1 LASALV
7 AIAGAREAE
16 AACINVTTGF
26 PVAISQPTSGQTVV
40 CDTSAPNPPPPST
53 VVSAQAGSTNVSVTV
68 LPGAILSPTFRA
80 IGIVTDSTALNQ
92 GQIHTSGIN
101 AFGISTTGNGSTL
114 TNQGS
119 ITTTGQNAFGLD
131 ARGSNSQQRDDRRQW
146 DQRRRHQVQ

>member
-101 AFGISTTGNGSTL
+101 TFGISTTGNGSTL